1 MLAPY
6 HMCHSESISSSQDG
20 QLPIFPRVC
29 AGPAGGGLSGGV
41 IRAAGQKEE
50 VPAFELVTI
59 DREGWGFHTHS
70 FVRGGTVAPI
80 RAARISD

>member
-29 AGPAGGGLSGGV
+29 AGPGVATYFPNEKLEWDAAGLKFKNKPQAAQYIRRSYRQGWEVKGLS
-41 IRAAGQKEE
+41 
-50 VPAFELVTI
+50 
-59 DREGWGFHTHS
+59 
-70 FVRGGTVAPI
+70 
-80 RAARISD
+80 